1 MKKYL
6 NLRNV
11 VKISVTC
18 LAVMTVISCSGNKSK
33 DNGKNAETSTSQ
45 TSPDKGKQLPF
56 ERGSYVEES
65 DVMGMVMTK
74 TTYFDKWGEWKAV
87 KQVFEM
93 QMMGIDHKTEK
104 LNITKGKE
112 HWDIDLNKKTGTYY
126 QLEYPSNTGMDATVA
141 AAMSGNIP
149 KGMELK
155 DLGEEN
161 YLGYTCK
168 KMYVK
173 YPSMDMEV
181 TTLSYGNLSMKMD
194 GRMGKMEIANKITSI
209 DLTTALPDSI
219 FEIPK
224 GVVITKTNDQ

>member
-11 VKISVTC
+11 ATIVAC

-33 DNGKNAETSTSQ
+33 NNGSNNAEQSTAQ

-56 ERGSYVEES
+56 ERGSFVEES
-65 DVMGMVMTK
+65 SALGLVTTK
-74 TTYFDKWGEWKAV
+74 TTYFDKWGEWKAA
-87 KQVFEM
+87 KSVFAM
-93 QMMGIDHKTEK
+93 KMMGIDQKTEK

-126 QLEYPSNTGMDATVA
+126 QLEIPSGSGMDATVA

-149 KGMELK
+149 KGMEYK

-161 YLGYTCK
+161 YLGYACK
-168 KMYVK
+168 KVYVK
-173 YPSMDMEV
+173 YPAMDMEV
-181 TTLSYGNLSMKMD
+181 TTLTYGNLPMKME
-194 GRMGKMEIANKITSI
+194 GRMGKMEISNKIISI

-219 FEIPK
+219 FEIPE
-224 GVVITKTNDQ
+224 GVEITKQ